1 MDDYKAQSS
10 MSLPVKDI
18 RLGKSYFL
26 LGGDAYQADKA
37 IQLIKS
43 TLQASNV
50 VDTTIL
56 YGDEIKFSALAD
68 QLDAFSIF
76 SSAKLVMI
84 RNADKLGKK
93 ELDVLAEYFDA
104 PSDIQSIIVIA
115 DKVDARIAAW
125 KKIKASSILVTCD
138 PPKYGGTMR
147 EWLAAETKRIGK
159 RLSPKAAEEF
169 ISRIDLD
176 YYYASNELGKLD
188 LISCERDVITETDV
202 IKSLGTTRMG
212 TLIDFYRAL
221 GKRNLKLSLEA
232 LQLMISAE
240 WEALQVLFHF
250 SKFYTVVWRILMLRK
265 AHISDSEIQIKH
277 LMDLYQSQRKEYLD
291 FSRNY
296 TLDAIEKIFAILLE
310 TDSKL
315 KLSVAE
321 NNIVLTICLIEILK
335 A

>member
-1 MDDYKAQSS
+1 MDDNKPQSS
-10 MSLPVKDI
+10 MSLLAKDI

-37 IQLIKS
+37 ILLIKS
-43 TLQASNV
+43 TLQASSV

-56 YGDEIKFSALAD
+56 YGDEIKFSALAE

-93 ELDVLAEYFDA
+93 ELEVLAEYFDA

-115 DKVDARIAAW
+115 DKIDARLAAW
-125 KKIKASSILVTCD
+125 KKIKANSILVTCD

-176 YYYASNELGKLD
+176 YYYASNELTKLD
-188 LISCERDVITETDV
+188 LISCGRDVINETDV

-250 SKFYTVVWRILMLRK
+250 SKFYTVVWRILMLKK
-265 AHISDSEIQIKH
+265 AHISDTEIQIKH
-277 LMDLYQSQRKEYLD
+277 LMDLYQSQRKEYMD
-291 FSRNY
+291 FSRNF

-321 NNIVLTICLIEILK
+321 NNVVLTICLIEILK